1 MIVVKYTQ
9 RRVLIMT
16 NKNKKLKVRN
26 FNEVRKSSE
35 EIKEK
40 ERKYN
45 MLETIIAIITIG
57 ISVISLVIS
66 IIAVNYS
73 DKEYEYKLSPEIE
86 LESRVLI
93 KAEEVRDEIN
103 PINYSR
109 KTKIKIINKNNL
121 DKAYLIHPDNS
132 VEKLNI
138 NEFNNTIE
146 ENFNENIRG
155 EYDLE
160 IGEMFYQYRY
170 ILLIGLDGSFD
181 LYLVYLKTDGDADGF
196 VLSEA
201 SGVEIWGL
209 INSNKNNP
217 EFDGERIM
225 AEQYKKI
232 LAEISYYIGYIECD

>member
-73 DKEYEYKLSPEIE
+73 DKEYEYEYKLSPEIE

-138 NEFNNTIE
+138 KLNIE
-146 ENFNENIRG
+146 K
-155 EYDLE
+155 L
-160 IGEMFYQYRY
+160 
-170 ILLIGLDGSFD
+170 
-181 LYLVYLKTDGDADGF
+181 
-196 VLSEA
+196 
-201 SGVEIWGL
+201 
-209 INSNKNNP
+209 
-217 EFDGERIM
+217 
-225 AEQYKKI
+225 
-232 LAEISYYIGYIECD
+232 

>member
-1 MIVVKYTQ
+1 
-9 RRVLIMT
+9 MT

-73 DKEYEYKLSPEIE
+73 DKEYEYEYKLSPEIE

-160 IGEMFYQYRY
+160 IGGMFYQYRY

-232 LAEISYYIGYIECD
+232 LAEISYYMG

>member
-1 MIVVKYTQ
+1 
-9 RRVLIMT
+9 MT

-73 DKEYEYKLSPEIE
+73 DKEYEYEYKLSPEIE

-121 DKAYLIHPDNS
+121 DKAYLIHSDNS

-160 IGEMFYQYRY
+160 IGGMFYQYRY

-181 LYLVYLKTDGDADGF
+181 LYLVYLKTDGDADEF
-196 VLSEA
+196 VLGEA

>member
-1 MIVVKYTQ
+1 
-9 RRVLIMT
+9 MT

-93 KAEEVRDEIN
+93 KAEEVRDGIN

-160 IGEMFYQYRY
+160 IGGMFYQYRY

-232 LAEISYYIGYIECD
+232 LAEISYYIGYIESD

>member
-1 MIVVKYTQ
+1 
-9 RRVLIMT
+9 MT

-93 KAEEVRDEIN
+93 KAEEVRDGIN

-121 DKAYLIHPDNS
+121 DKAYLIHSDNS
-132 VEKLNI
+132 VKKLNI
-138 NEFNNTIE
+138 KLNIE
-146 ENFNENIRG
+146 K
-155 EYDLE
+155 L
-160 IGEMFYQYRY
+160 
-170 ILLIGLDGSFD
+170 
-181 LYLVYLKTDGDADGF
+181 
-196 VLSEA
+196 
-201 SGVEIWGL
+201 
-209 INSNKNNP
+209 
-217 EFDGERIM
+217 
-225 AEQYKKI
+225 
-232 LAEISYYIGYIECD
+232 

>member
-1 MIVVKYTQ
+1 
-9 RRVLIMT
+9 MT

-93 KAEEVRDEIN
+93 KAEEVKDEIN

-146 ENFNENIRG
+146 ENFNENIKKH
-155 EYDLE
+155 
-160 IGEMFYQYRY
+160 QT
-170 ILLIGLDGSFD
+170 ILLAWCFFILIHSIHSHSWSWCWRFLLWNIYYSSF
-181 LYLVYLKTDGDADGF
+181 
-196 VLSEA
+196 
-201 SGVEIWGL
+201 
-209 INSNKNNP
+209 
-217 EFDGERIM
+217 
-225 AEQYKKI
+225 
-232 LAEISYYIGYIECD
+232 CC

>member
-1 MIVVKYTQ
+1 
-9 RRVLIMT
+9 MT

-109 KTKIKIINKNNL
+109 KTKIK
-121 DKAYLIHPDNS
+121 
-132 VEKLNI
+132 
-138 NEFNNTIE
+138 
-146 ENFNENIRG
+146 G
-155 EYDLE
+155 
-160 IGEMFYQYRY
+160 
-170 ILLIGLDGSFD
+170 LLH
-181 LYLVYLKTDGDADGF
+181 
-196 VLSEA
+196 
-201 SGVEIWGL
+201 
-209 INSNKNNP
+209 
-217 EFDGERIM
+217 
-225 AEQYKKI
+225 
-232 LAEISYYIGYIECD
+232 